1 MHRRR
6 YLRGEEMLLSTSQE
20 ISVLKHEDTRC
31 RYCRKAE
38 PVILMLFY
46 SDKKADNLLCSDCA
60 MQLARKLLEDL
71 CAVLTREGR
80 HG

>member
-1 MHRRR
+1 
-6 YLRGEEMLLSTSQE
+6 
-20 ISVLKHEDTRC
+20 
-31 RYCRKAE
+31 
-38 PVILMLFY
+38 
-46 SDKKADNLLCSDCA
+46 LLCSDCA